1 MKVGL
6 IRGCHDDFMQPSQP
20 LMSEERLSILS
31 EDAKW
36 YQLWGWYLRASPSYE
51 RARYFRTG
59 VAIGGDDLPADF
71 DDVLKVYDAF
81 GDVRSMSLTRWWR
94 SVAIPQFGVSADRPR
109 VTRLG
114 SIRHYDEDDRFARVR
129 SSLRDYLN
137 EEWLDQIQPTSII
150 ASIPIGLPKAQ
161 IMKQVSAMI
170 DDLAG
175 REAEGG
181 EDTMTGD
188 APYKLSRSTKLHY
201 ASVLRYLKCLHV
213 KSANPGM
220 TLWQVGATAGLSV
233 QHRSLDPSAQ
243 PDADNAKQR
252 NALKELTSR
261 ALSRGHMI
269 AENAARGIFPSY
281 ANCEHAMPVD
291 FSFIYRRRF
300 GPIEKV

>member
-1 MKVGL
+1 MPAK
-6 IRGCHDDFMQPSQP
+6 H
-20 LMSEERLSILS
+20 LSIVS
-31 EDAKW
+31 DDAKW

-59 VAIGGDDLPADF
+59 VSIGGDDLPADF

-81 GDVRSMSLTRWWR
+81 GDVRFMSITRWWR
-94 SVAIPQFGVSADRPR
+94 SVAIPQFGVSADRPK

-114 SIRHYDEDDRFARVR
+114 SIRHYDEDDRFARIR

-161 IMKQVSAMI
+161 IMTQVSAMI
-170 DDLAG
+170 DDLSK
-175 REAEGG
+175 REAESGSA
-181 EDTMTGD
+181 TMTGD
-188 APYKLSRSTKLHY
+188 APYKLSRATKLHY
-201 ASVLRYLKCLHV
+201 LSVLRYLKCLHV
-213 KSANPGM
+213 KSANPKM

-233 QHRSLDPSAQ
+233 QHRSLDPLAEPSS
-243 PDADNAKQR
+243 DNEKQR
-252 NALKELTSR
+252 TALKELTSR

-281 ANCEHAMPVD
+281 AKCEHALHVD
-291 FSFIYRRRF
+291 YPFIYRKRF
-300 GPIEKV
+300 GPIDKVWKSP